1 MLKSFFKK
9 IVEIIT
15 YPFKKISKIVK
26 NKKISKRIELIKEYI
41 EIAKSNNLEIAI
53 NSNYYNELIIDIVS
67 PNLKKSRSKKVS
79 EKEKLD

>member
-9 IVEIIT
+9 IVEIII
-15 YPFKKISKIVK
+15 YPFKKIAKIAK
-26 NKKISKRIELIKEYI
+26 NKRISKRIELIKEYI
-41 EIAKSNNLEIAI
+41 EIAKLNNLEIAI

>member
-9 IVEIIT
+9 IGGIIA
-15 YPFKKISKIVK
+15 YPFKKIANIAK
-26 NKKISKRIELIKEYI
+26 NKRISKRIELIKEYI
-41 EIAKSNNLEIAI
+41 EIAKINNLEIAI

-79 EKEKLD
+79 DEKKLD